1 MSGFQ
6 RQYRIQP
13 DAKTVGRA
21 PSQSRRSASASWQL
35 LAWSLIMSGAFDRAA
50 IADDGAAPVNVA
62 DIELV
67 SSLSSNDS
75 QLTGLAEAADLVL
88 NAEDT
93 LVSSQLDGPE
103 HVAVTFDAIEP
114 NQPTTHSLGAGTLD
128 VAPHAGSIVSAALPY
143 SSTQPVQIYP
153 DLAFFSGL
161 DAYSKSLGFDA
172 GVKQL
177 LGTLDASLGNSVE
190 IAAGFAKNPL
200 ASLGIWRGLDSDPVP
215 SAFWKGDTFDVD
227 WVVQATGQSGV
238 GKPVIADIA
247 GVQGSVTSQL
257 GAAIDPTDASKTIGN
272 TGVLVDGGDWQGT
285 LWVTKNYF
293 EFNTIVQ
300 VNLLWDNDT
309 VSLVNT
315 SPTASLANGTVSTG
329 QNVQTNKAT
338 ILDADVVNTDPA
350 VAGTPVDHS
359 ADGAPSQLILGGVY
373 ENFSAIQFNNIVDMD
388 QISFIVADYFKLA
401 ADQGPGLQTIGFADV
416 NSSGHTQANQ
426 SVMVGGGTASGPD
439 LTAGQFFQIKSSAG
453 PVQVVD
459 GNYYEFNTIFQ
470 INVTFDTNSYFGTAG
485 AAVTTGGSVQ
495 FNQAA
500 ILGND
505 SKDDLFVGGTY
516 TQYNLVLQV
525 NALQDSDLITQLSAV
540 HHEVDAATT
549 GLIGAPPIV
558 STAPDGTSGTGPT
571 INLTLQSAIDDMST
585 RLDGMI

>member
-1 MSGFQ
+1 MTGFQ
-6 RQYRIQP
+6 RQYQIQP

-50 IADDGAAPVNVA
+50 LADDGANPVGVA
-62 DIELV
+62 DIEFV
-67 SSLSSNDS
+67 SSLPSYDS
-75 QLTGLAEAADLVL
+75 QLAGLAEHADLIL
-88 NAEDT
+88 SAEDT
-93 LVSSQLDGPE
+93 IANQVTDTE
-103 HVAVTFDAIEP
+103 HVAVHFDAIEVI
-114 NQPTTHSLGAGTLD
+114 QPTTYAIGAGSLD
-128 VAPHAGSIVSAALPY
+128 VGVSTGSIVSGGAIN
-143 SSTQPVQIYP
+143 SSSQPVQIFP

-161 DAYSKSLGFDA
+161 DAYAKALGFDT

-215 SAFWKGDTFDVD
+215 NAFWKGDTFDVD
-227 WVVQATGQSGV
+227 WVVQATGQSGI
-238 GKPVIADIA
+238 GTPVIGDVS

-257 GAAIDPTDASKTIGN
+257 SAATHADDASKTVGN
-272 TGVLVDGGDWQGT
+272 SGVLVDGGDWQGT
-285 LWVTKNYF
+285 LWVTKNYY

-315 SPTASLANGTVSTG
+315 SPTASLADGMISTG
-329 QNVQTNKAT
+329 QNVQTNNAT
-338 ILDADVVNTDPA
+338 IMDADVVNTNAANSAPA
-350 VAGTPVDHS
+350 DT
-359 ADGAPSQLILGGVY
+359 APSQLILGGVY
-373 ENFSAIQFNNIVDMD
+373 ENFSAIQLNNIVDMD
-388 QISFIVADYFKLA
+388 QISFIVADYYKLA

-416 NSSGHTQANQ
+416 NSAGHTQANQ
-426 SVMVGGGTASGPD
+426 SVMVGSATSTGD
-439 LTAGQFFQIKSSAG
+439 LLTAGQFYQIKSSNG
-453 PVQVVD
+453 PVQVID

-540 HHEVDAATT
+540 VHDVDAATGT
-549 GLIGAPPIV
+549 IGAPPIV
-558 STAPDGTSGTGPT
+558 SSGADGTSGTGPT
-571 INLTLQSAIDDMST
+571 INLTLQSALDDMSS
-585 RLDGMI
+585 RMDGTI